1 MRREIAES
9 LEKNRHEMEE
19 RLQLTKNFDLVERKL
34 KVGDRDACL
43 YFVDGFVKDEV
54 LEKLMEFFQS
64 LKPELLLENGKAFSG
79 IFVPYVEVDILN
91 SFEELTTQLLS
102 GVACLLIDGIPCCVA
117 VDCRT
122 YPMRSVEEPEKD
134 KVLRGSRDGFVETLV
149 HAGARQQRLV
159 ALKDQRQLAQLAA
172 LGAAVPG
179 QLCQLCAGKPGTLQL
194 VDGLGRHLAE
204 GCAAAVAVVVMHI
217 VLQFFQCAAYQ
228 HGPACVRKGLYRR
241 AALSGEDALGQTGK
255 GKAFHHAGKRIA
267 QFPVDAAL
275 CAGGELFRHQQ
286 DAVPARLGPSTDA
299 GIEQRRFAAAGA
311 A

>member
-9 LEKNRHEMEE
+9 LEKNRHEMEA

-64 LKPELLLENGKAFSG
+64 LKPELLLENDEAFSG

-134 KVLRGSRDGFVETLV
+134 KVLRGARDGFVETLV
-149 HAGARQQRLV
+149 FNTALIRRRIRTPKLSMEILTTGKLSKTAIVRCYRARPGGPG
-159 ALKDQRQLAQLAA
+159 ALK
-172 LGAAVPG
+172 PG
-179 QLCQLCAGKPGTLQL
+179 EKP
-194 VDGLGRHLAE
+194 DSAAE
-204 GCAAAVAVVVMHI
+204 GG
-217 VLQFFQCAAYQ
+217 
-228 HGPACVRKGLYRR
+228 GPHDE
-241 AALSGEDALGQTGK
+241 SGEPGGVPFPGALVQS
-255 GKAFHHAGKRIA
+255 FSEI
-267 QFPVDAAL
+267 
-275 CAGGELFRHQQ
+275 
-286 DAVPARLGPSTDA
+286 
-299 GIEQRRFAAAGA
+299 
-311 A
+311 